1 MTQTT
6 RPFDKSNSPA
16 IDEGRFVNIH
26 GLEQWVTLRG
36 THVDNPVLLIIPGPG
51 AGMSGLAPFFAPWQE
66 YFTLA
71 QWEQPRA
78 GVTYARHGAAVG
90 EYNIERLV
98 RDGLGVVE
106 FIHTRLGAP
115 QVVPLAF
122 SGGTIVALNMLKR
135 RPELFTAYVGT
146 GQIVNWGRQDAL
158 SYTLVLEAARAAGD
172 STAIADLERIGP
184 PPYPDTATDAAKS
197 KYSGAYSPA
206 EGRAFAT
213 LDPSVM
219 AAVIT
224 PPADAKYLPPGLV
237 LEKDVRA
244 VATAAY
250 DALRNEI
257 VTFDAE
263 RLGLDF
269 EMPMLFIQGEQDLL
283 TVGME
288 VRAYADKIRA
298 PAKAYVPL
306 EGGGHSPWM
315 MRDAF
320 LQALVTHLLPILALP

>member
-1 MTQTT
+1 LNN
-6 RPFDKSNSPA
+6 REPSNGPA

-26 GLEQWVTLRG
+26 GLEQWVSLRG
-36 THVDNPVLLIIPGPG
+36 SHVDNPVLLIIPGPG
-51 AGMSGLAPFFAPWQE
+51 VGLSFLAPFFAPWQE

-78 GVTYARHGAAVG
+78 GVTYARHGATVG
-90 EYNIERLV
+90 EYNIERLA

-115 QVVPLAF
+115 HVVPLAF

-135 RPELFTAYVGT
+135 RPELFAAYVGT
-146 GQIVNWGRQDAL
+146 GQIVNWARQDAL
-158 SYTLVLEAARAAGD
+158 SYALVLEAAHAAAD

-184 PPYPDTATDAAKS
+184 PPYPDSATDAAKS
-197 KYSGAYSPA
+197 KYSGAHTPA
-206 EGRAFAT
+206 EGQAFAT

-219 AAVIT
+219 AALIT
-224 PPADAKYLPPGLV
+224 RPADAKYLPPGLV
-237 LEKDVRA
+237 LEDPRV
-244 VATAAY
+244 VGMAAY
-250 DALRNEI
+250 DALRAEI

-269 EMPMLFIQGEQDLL
+269 EMPMLFLQGEQDLL
-283 TVGME
+283 TVSAE

-306 EGGGHSPWM
+306 EGGGHSTWM